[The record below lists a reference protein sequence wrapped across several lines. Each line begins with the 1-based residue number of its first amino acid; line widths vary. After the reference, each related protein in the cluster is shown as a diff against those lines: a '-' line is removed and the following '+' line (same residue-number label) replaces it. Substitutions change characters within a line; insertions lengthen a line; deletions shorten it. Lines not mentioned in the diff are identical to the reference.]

1 MNKPTLY
8 LMLGYPGAGKTT
20 VAKLISQLADAI
32 HLWADKERVHR
43 FGSPSYSHDENLS
56 LYDELNKQTA
66 ISLKAGKSVVFDT
79 NFSLH
84 EDRAKLRDIARE
96 SGADC
101 KLIWV
106 QTPRVI
112 AKTRATEDA
121 HQQETRL
128 LGNIP
133 EHDFER
139 MSDKIEEPSPAENP
153 IVIEG
158 IDVTPDII
166 KQKLGL

>member
-1 MNKPTLY
+1 MKPTLY

-20 VAKLISQLADAI
+20 VASFISKITDAA

-43 FGSPSYSHDENLS
+43 FGNPNYSHEENLK
-56 LYDELNKQTA
+56 LYGELNKVAEQL
-66 ISLKAGKSVVFDT
+66 LKEGKSVVFDT
-79 NFSLH
+79 NFSFRR
-84 EDRAKLRDIARE
+84 DRDRLRHIAHK
-96 SGADC
+96 SNADC

-121 HQQETRL
+121 HSQETRL

-133 EHDFER
+133 EEDFER
-139 MSDKIEEPSPAENP
+139 MSDNLEEPLPDEQA
-153 IVIEG
+153 IIIEG
-158 IDVTPDII
+158 IDVTEKIVRI
-166 KQKLGL
+166 KLGIK